1 MNKKTGR
8 TPLPT
13 LGGSTL
19 LVIFAVLCLLT
30 FALLT
35 LSTALS
41 NQRLSEASL
50 SATAAYYEADCAAEE
65 IIAALRCGDVPTEV
79 TQNGNTYSFT
89 CPITEKQSLFV
100 TVEERGETWYITQ
113 YETVTADDAEF
124 DESITVWDG
133 EFAAGEDDHV

>member
-1 MNKKTGR
+1 MNPKKKSR
-8 TPLPT
+8 FVLPT

-30 FALLT
+30 FSLLT

-50 SATAAYYEADCAAEE
+50 AVTTAYYEADCAAEE
-65 IIAALRCGDVPTEV
+65 TIAALRAGEMPEHV
-79 TQNGNTYSFT
+79 TRTGNTYSFS
-89 CPITEKQSLFV
+89 CPVSEKQALSVVL
-100 TVEERGETWYITQ
+100 EEQDGILQVLQ
-113 YETVTADDAEF
+113 YKTVTADDTEY

-133 EFAAGEDDHV
+133 EPIIEEE

>member
-1 MNKKTGR
+1 MNKKKSR
-8 TPLPT
+8 FALPN

-30 FALLT
+30 FSLLT

-41 NQRLSEASL
+41 NRRLSEASL

-65 IIAALRCGDVPTEV
+65 IIAALRNGDVPAEV
-79 TQNGNTYSFT
+79 TKNENTYSFT

-100 TVEERGETWYITQ
+100 EVEDQGESWYITQ
-113 YETVTADDAEF
+113 YKTVTADDAAY
-124 DESITVWDG
+124 DETITVWDG
-133 EFAAGEDDHV
+133 ETAN

>member
-1 MNKKTGR
+1 MNKKKSR
-8 TPLPT
+8 FALPT

-41 NQRLSEASL
+41 NRRLSEASL

-65 IIAALRCGDVPTEV
+65 IIAALRNGDVPAEV
-79 TQNGNTYSFT
+79 TKSENTYSFT

-100 TVEERGETWYITQ
+100 EVEDQGESWYITQ
-113 YETVTADDAEF
+113 YKTVTADDAAY
-124 DESITVWDG
+124 DETITVWDG
-133 EFAAGEDDHV
+133 ETAN

>member
-1 MNKKTGR
+1 MNKKKNR
-8 TPLPT
+8 FALPT

-30 FALLT
+30 FSLLT

-41 NQRLSEASL
+41 NRRLSEASL

-65 IIAALRCGDVPTEV
+65 IIAALRNGDVPAEV
-79 TQNGNTYSFT
+79 TKSENTYSFT

-100 TVEERGETWYITQ
+100 EVEDQGESWYITQ
-113 YETVTADDAEF
+113 YKTVTADDAAY
-124 DESITVWDG
+124 DETITVWDG
-133 EFAAGEDDHV
+133 ETAN